1 MVAPG
6 TMRTAAW
13 DARER
18 ERPGTLDRL
27 SRWYPLGRIGTVQDV
42 APSILFL
49 CSDAAAWVTG
59 AILVVDGGL
68 LAGNGAMATEIL
80 GHG

>member
-1 MVAPG
+1 
-6 TMRTAAW
+6 
-13 DARER
+13 
-18 ERPGTLDRL
+18 L